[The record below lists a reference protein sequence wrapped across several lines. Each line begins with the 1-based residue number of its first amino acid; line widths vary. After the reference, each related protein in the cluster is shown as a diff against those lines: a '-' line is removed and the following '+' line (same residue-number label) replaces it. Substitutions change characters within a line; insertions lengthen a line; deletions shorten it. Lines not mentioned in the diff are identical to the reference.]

1 MEAKSGGTI
10 VFSEN
15 RRIEK
20 MFLFIILTYGIT
32 WVLWYFEFRGMS
44 GFRIVGSFVPSLMGL
59 FFLYQERGLFP
70 KYKKIQLSPFFI
82 CFGLLYSV
90 LSLLLPYMIAR
101 VLDSNTEAF
110 HIRNEVGGIT
120 FHNLFMAALIF
131 ILVLVAGGPLGEEIG
146 WRGYLFRK
154 LCLRLNP
161 LLAAVMVGIV
171 WAGWHIPMFV
181 FHVDGYE
188 MSFALYLLQTIFLS
202 IIISTVFVK
211 CGCSIWAAVLFH
223 TIDNFVLS
231 IGYQEALG
239 TVCTYS
245 ICYWSLQGIIVL
257 ILGVVLARTQRIKKN
272 EPLTP
277 SSKGGTV

>member
-1 MEAKSGGTI
+1 
-10 VFSEN
+10 
-15 RRIEK
+15 
-20 MFLFIILTYGIT
+20 
-32 WVLWYFEFRGMS
+32 MS
-44 GFRIVGSFVPSLMGL
+44 GPRIAGSFVPSLMGL

-70 KYKKIQLSPFFI
+70 KHKKIQLSHFFI

-90 LSLLLPYMIAR
+90 LSLLLPYLIAR

-110 HIRNEVGGIT
+110 HIRNEVGGLT
-120 FHNLFMAALIF
+120 FHDPFMAALIF

-171 WAGWHIPMFV
+171 
-181 FHVDGYE
+181 
-188 MSFALYLLQTIFLS
+188 
-202 IIISTVFVK
+202 
-211 CGCSIWAAVLFH
+211 WAAVLFH

-277 SSKGGTV
+277 SPKGGTV

>member
-1 MEAKSGGTI
+1 MNNDFERKNGGEGI
-10 VFSEN
+10 L
-15 RRIEK
+15 RRR
-20 MFLFIILTYGIT
+20 FHF
-32 WVLWYFEFRGMS
+32 
-44 GFRIVGSFVPSLMGL
+44 GSSNLSL
-59 FFLYQERGLFP
+59 FFT
-70 KYKKIQLSPFFI
+70 
-82 CFGLLYSV
+82 V
-90 LSLLLPYMIAR
+90 A
-101 VLDSNTEAF
+101 
-110 HIRNEVGGIT
+110 
-120 FHNLFMAALIF
+120 LFMAALIF

-181 FHVDGYE
+181 FHADGYE
-188 MSFALYLLQTIFLS
+188 ISFALYLLQTIFLS

-257 ILGVVLARTQRIKKN
+257 ILGIVLARTKRSCCMI
-272 EPLTP
+272 
-277 SSKGGTV
+277 